1 MAEVIVI
8 SAFFIIIA
16 AFLYLLYLGNKL
28 NPMTI
33 SATEDIIK
41 INEDI
46 EKMLNNLKEKRDK
59 QERLEE
65 TSKNK

>member
-1 MAEVIVI
+1 MTEVIVI

-33 SATEDIIK
+33 SATADIIK

-46 EKMLNNLKEKRDK
+46 ENMLNNLKEKRDK
-59 QERLEE
+59 QE
-65 TSKNK
+65 TI